1 MRRLRGILQKQG
13 MMPGTL
19 LYIGETRKEKTTMS
33 LIEYDKG
40 QVCET
45 KFAGVAEFIGHGLK
59 LPVNWINVNGIHDV
73 QVVAQLGAFFG
84 IHPLVQ
90 EDIVNTN
97 QRPKFEDHGE
107 YSYLVLKTLAPA
119 DDGHSVDI
127 QQISLI
133 VGENYII
140 SFQEVNSGIFDAV
153 KNRICSTQGRLR
165 NIRADYLAYLLLD
178 AITDNYYT
186 VLEFF
191 GNQIEELEDRVIL
204 TSDSTLVQNIHNL
217 KTELLF
223 LRKSVWPLREVINAV
238 QRGDSTVFSDET
250 RIYIRDIYDHTI
262 QVIDTIEMYRDMVS
276 GLLDIYLSSVNNRLG
291 EVMKVLTIISTIFIP
306 LNFIA
311 GVYGMNFHYMPEL
324 SFAWGYP
331 AVLGLMIGVAA
342 FLLSFFRRRSW
353 L

>member
-1 MRRLRGILQKQG
+1 MKRFRGLSRKQG
-13 MMPGTL
+13 LMPGTL
-19 LYIGETRKEKTTMS
+19 LYIGVTRHEKATVT
-33 LIEYDKG
+33 LLEYDKG
-40 QVCET
+40 R
-45 KFAGVAEFIGHGLK
+45 VAETAFSQVAELISHGLT

-73 QVVAQLGAFFG
+73 QVVARLGEYFG
-84 IHPLVQ
+84 IHPLVL

-97 QRPKFEDHGE
+97 QRPKFENHDE
-107 YSYLVLKTLAPA
+107 YSYLVLKTLAPSA
-119 DDGHSVDI
+119 DGRSADI

-133 VGENYII
+133 VGENYIL
-140 SFQEVNSGIFDAV
+140 SFQEVNNGIFDAV
-153 KNRICSTQGRLR
+153 KNRIYSTQGNLR
-165 NIRADYLAYLLLD
+165 NMGADYLAYLLLD
-178 AITDNYYT
+178 AVTDNYYT

-191 GNQIEELEDRVIL
+191 GNQIEELEDKVIL
-204 TSDSTLVQNIHNL
+204 ASDSFLIQEIHNL

-238 QRGDSTVFSDET
+238 QRGDSTIFSDEI

-311 GVYGMNFHYMPEL
+311 GVYGMNFRYMPEL
-324 SFAWGYP
+324 EFNWGYP
-331 AVLGLMIGVAA
+331 AVLGLMVSVAV
-342 FLLSFFRRRSW
+342 FLLCFFRKRRW